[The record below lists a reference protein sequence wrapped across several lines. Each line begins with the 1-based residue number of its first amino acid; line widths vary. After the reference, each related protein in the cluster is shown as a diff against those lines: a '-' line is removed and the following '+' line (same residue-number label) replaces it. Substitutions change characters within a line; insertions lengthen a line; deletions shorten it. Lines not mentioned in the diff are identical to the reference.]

1 MEVAA
6 GHTGNHRQVWLPQG
20 NYRLAVHRDPL
31 PDRDSVDR
39 RRAATTYR
47 PILALITIAI
57 AGCADPAAEQA
68 RRERQADQI
77 NLFGD
82 AATYYTCTHKAV
94 QLAGECRRW
103 REAYERDYAAFMA
116 KYGER

>member
-1 MEVAA
+1 LLCIAILSLIVITWIVPALRQL
-6 GHTGNHRQVWLPQG
+6 TGLSWL
-20 NYRLAVHRDPL
+20 
-31 PDRDSVDR
+31 
-39 RRAATTYR
+39 
-47 PILALITIAI
+47 LITIAV

-103 REAYERDYAAFMA
+103 WEAYEHDYAAFIA